1 MFWITALILVEGK
14 VLRSQKNYHCNI
26 TVDWS
31 YAWCLHRRNFQFLTK
46 RHIIDLFLKIQKH
59 TNSTICK
66 LTDEI
71 RNLNVNFKRL
81 ASNIQACKK
90 VNDALVKQVASLER
104 QCWRN
109 ALYYRR
115 ESVEIIGMSNWIVHS
130 VLEKTV
136 CKLLQ
141 HIGADIFEEKLESYH
156 LLNKKSDRTIV
167 RFLAQKIVNR

>member
-14 VLRSQKNYHCNI
+14 VLRSEKNIIVTLLLTEVMLGVYTEETFN
-26 TVDWS
+26 S
-31 YAWCLHRRNFQFLTK
+31 LTK

-81 ASNIQACKK
+81 ESDIQACKK

-115 ESVEIIGMSNWIVHS
+115 ESVEIIGMSN
-130 VLEKTV
+130 
-136 CKLLQ
+136 
-141 HIGADIFEEKLESYH
+141 
-156 LLNKKSDRTIV
+156 
-167 RFLAQKIVNR
+167 

>member
-14 VLRSQKNYHCNI
+14 VLRSEKNIIVTLLLTEVMLGVYTEETFN
-26 TVDWS
+26 S
-31 YAWCLHRRNFQFLTK
+31 LTK

-81 ASNIQACKK
+81 ESDIQACKK
-90 VNDALVKQVASLER
+90 VNGALVKQVASLER

-115 ESVEIIGMSNWIVHS
+115 ESVEIIGMSN
-130 VLEKTV
+130 
-136 CKLLQ
+136 
-141 HIGADIFEEKLESYH
+141 
-156 LLNKKSDRTIV
+156 
-167 RFLAQKIVNR
+167 

>member
-1 MFWITALILVEGK
+1 MTDVILGIYTEETFN
-14 VLRSQKNYHCNI
+14 S
-26 TVDWS
+26 
-31 YAWCLHRRNFQFLTK
+31 LTK
-46 RHIIDLFLKIQKH
+46 CHIIDLFLKIQKH

-66 LTDEI
+66 LADEI
-71 RNLNVNFKRL
+71 RNLNANFKRL
-81 ASNIQACKK
+81 ESDIQACKK
-90 VNDALVKQVASLER
+90 VNDALVKQLVSLQR

-109 ALYYRR
+109 ALHSRR

-130 VLEKTV
+130 ILEKTV